1 MRQTDK
7 KSPKSRLTTIVLTAA
22 LTLAATLLV
31 LNFTGGEKKIDEQI
45 TREYALDDP
54 QFQRA
59 LGVLLGPPITEG
71 NRFEALHNG
80 DRIFPPM
87 LAAIRGATQSVT
99 FETYI
104 YWSGDIGRAFA
115 DALSER
121 ARAGVK
127 VHVLLDWVG
136 SAKIDED
143 FLKEMEASGVVIRK
157 FHKPSW
163 YDISRMNNR
172 THRKLLVV
180 DGRVGFTGGV
190 GIAPEWTGNAQDP
203 EHWRDSHYRVEGPV
217 VAQMQSVFMD
227 NWIKASGEVLHGERY
242 FPKIAPVEAA
252 ARAVA
257 EGAQSG
263 GRAQMFSSSPTGGSE
278 SMHLMYLLAIAAAT
292 RTIDLSSAYFVPDA
306 LTVDALVAA
315 MKRGVRV
322 RIITPGPLI
331 DARTVR
337 RASRATW
344 GPLLAAG
351 AQISEFQP
359 TMFHCKVF
367 TVDGLLVSVGSTNFD
382 NRSFRLND
390 EANLN
395 IYDAAFAAQ
404 ETRVFEDDLKRST
417 RLTHEA
423 WQARP
428 WHEKAMEHLSSL
440 LATQL

>member
-1 MRQTDK
+1 
-7 KSPKSRLTTIVLTAA
+7 
-22 LTLAATLLV
+22 
-31 LNFTGGEKKIDEQI
+31 
-45 TREYALDDP
+45 
-54 QFQRA
+54 
-59 LGVLLGPPITEG
+59 
-71 NRFEALHNG
+71 
-80 DRIFPPM
+80 M